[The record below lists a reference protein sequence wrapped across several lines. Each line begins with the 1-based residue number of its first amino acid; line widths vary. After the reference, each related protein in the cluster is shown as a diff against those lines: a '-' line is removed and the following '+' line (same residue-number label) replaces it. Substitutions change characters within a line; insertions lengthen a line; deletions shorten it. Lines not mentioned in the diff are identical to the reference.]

1 MVCLY
6 IEQPASTRCKS
17 WWLTLGREMY
27 QIQLSLPLWI
37 KEEEGEVFIL
47 LQFCSPKC
55 EIIELVIFLF
65 VRLFFVSVFFLF
77 PMWEKVIQG
86 VNSAISLNE
95 DSAFVNICSL
105 VFFQDQ
111 PDRSSCP
118 CLCARLPVTKPYFF
132 QYLCFYQHM
141 YFWKPALHLPCTGIL
156 FPAWFTL
163 MHLWKAIVVL
173 SVCQWFFFLPS
184 TLLRQ
189 KTVLVKI

>member
-1 MVCLY
+1 MFIHWTARINKMQELMVNTGKRDV
-6 IEQPASTRCKS
+6 PNSTVFTSVNKEGGGGS
-17 WWLTLGREMY
+17 VYFIAILFSKVWDY
-27 QIQLSLPLWI
+27 WI
-37 KEEEGEVFIL
+37 GDF
-47 LQFCSPKC
+47 
-55 EIIELVIFLF
+55 F
-65 VRLFFVSVFFLF
+65 VCLFFVSVFFLF

-156 FPAWFTL
+156 FPARFTL

-173 SVCQWFFFLPS
+173 SVCQWFFLPS